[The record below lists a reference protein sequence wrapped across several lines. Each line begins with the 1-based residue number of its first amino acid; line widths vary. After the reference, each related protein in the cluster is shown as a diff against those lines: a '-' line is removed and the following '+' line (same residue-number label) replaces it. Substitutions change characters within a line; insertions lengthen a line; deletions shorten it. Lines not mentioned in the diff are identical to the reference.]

1 VESQPKTEKTRGRGG
16 AARTMGEILSGAEP
30 AKARRTF
37 QPVRRNSYNIGER
50 EARWYRRVNPKTI
63 GARLRA
69 AERFND
75 RMRRRGE
82 RIGPL
87 GEIGLE
93 TLRLFY
99 RTICHRSGRLD
110 PSIDYI
116 CRTLRRC
123 RKAVVAALARLKRH
137 GFLDWIRRSEPSDT
151 AGEKGPQVVQI
162 TNAYV
167 LLDPNGAGTD
177 AMLVVPLPDDVAQA
191 QAEASDELTRMRDQ
205 LSTTEVIELDCSD
218 PGLKGTLLSFAKTA
232 GWA

>member
-1 VESQPKTEKTRGRGG
+1 MESRPKTTEPRDRGG

-30 AKARRTF
+30 AKVCRTF
-37 QPVRRNSYNIGER
+37 QPVRRNSYTAGER
-50 EARWYRRVNPKTI
+50 EARWYRRVNPKAI

-75 RMRRRGE
+75 RMRQRGE

-137 GFLDWIRRSEPSDT
+137 GFLDWIRRSEPTDN
-151 AGEKGPQVVQI
+151 AGERGPQVVQI

-167 LLDPNGAGTD
+167 LLDPNAGVDT
-177 AMLVVPLPDDVAQA
+177 MLVAPLPDDVAQA
-191 QAEASDELTRMRDQ
+191 QAEASDELARMREQ
-205 LSTTEVIELDCSD
+205 LNATEIIELDCSD
-218 PGLKGTLLSFAKTA
+218 PALRESLLSFAKTA

>member
-1 VESQPKTEKTRGRGG
+1 VESRPKTTEPRNRGG
-16 AARTMGEILSGAEP
+16 AVRTMGEILSGAEP
-30 AKARRTF
+30 AKVRRTF
-37 QPVRRNSYNIGER
+37 QPVRRNSYNVGER
-50 EARWYRRVNPKTI
+50 EARWYRRVNPKAI

-177 AMLVVPLPDDVAQA
+177 AMLHAPLPDDVAQA
-191 QAEASDELTRMRDQ
+191 QAEATDELARMMDQ
-205 LSTTEVIELDCSD
+205 LSIAETIGLECDD
-218 PGLKGTLLSFAKTA
+218 PAMRGALIGFAKTA
-232 GWA
+232 GWV